1 MKKTSYTPGPWNYEE
16 WENGQWEVEPPI
28 DQQGKNDPCGG
39 YKIANCPGPQAEAN
53 ARLIAAA
60 PEMLEALQN
69 LYLHCAMIHTKWGEG
84 SNQKEAS
91 AAMNAGRRAIKKAL
105 GE

>member
-60 PEMLEALQN
+60 PEMLEACQEALRDLLYMGANLQSIK
-69 LYLHCAMIHTKWGEG
+69 LLEL
-84 SNQKEAS
+84 
-91 AAMNAGRRAIKKAL
+91 AIKKAL

>member
-1 MKKTSYTPGPWNYEE
+1 MKKTSYTQGTWA
-16 WENGQWEVEPPI
+16 VDSAH
-28 DQQGKNDPCGG
+28 DQVVVANSFGNVA
-39 YKIANCPGPQAEAN
+39 IAETYGEDWEAN

>member
-16 WENGQWEVEPPI
+16 WEDGQWEVEPPI
-28 DQQGKNDPCGG
+28 DQQRIGDPCGG
-39 YKIANCPGPQAEAN
+39 YKIANCPGPQAQAN

-60 PEMLEALQN
+60 PEMLEMLQRLFRIMSVDYAKTRPDVLEQVN
-69 LYLHCAMIHTKWGEG
+69 GLI
-84 SNQKEAS
+84 Q
-91 AAMNAGRRAIKKAL
+91 KAL